1 MLLRGKF
8 STNHVFKR
16 FMISFLFML
25 IIPIVLSSFTYYEAV
40 QIVETQSR
48 EAKLYVLEQARDLLD
63 KQWTDM
69 DEAAIKLSY
78 DSRLMGLFYLRKP
91 LGNSPELFDIWNYYK
106 DFHSSA
112 ITGSAFTNT
121 FFVVLKNSDL
131 VFSKVQMTDSSK
143 TFYEDEFHYE
153 GMSYEE
159 WHALLFDKPHLR
171 DMLPSRNVRVS
182 GKETSGITYMTSL
195 PLGTNQEIQ
204 AVVVFAMEDKD
215 IMKLVGIDG
224 TEGTDE
230 TAGQTF
236 AILDDKG
243 EIVTASADIPIP
255 AKIRSATEQHGYIH
269 ATIEGE
275 DHLFVYTR
283 SAYNNL
289 TYVVSLPI
297 EQVMGKVNYIRTI
310 ALSVAAAT
318 LVVGTIISLWM
329 ANRHSKPWK
338 DIVKVLKAFWGND
351 QPGSKQEQTERANE
365 VDYLQTSITRLI
377 DNNQS
382 LQQML
387 QRQAETLKNVFIE
400 RLFKGEFEDRA
411 QMHAMLVHAGLQ
423 MHGNGFVIAVLHIY
437 KHNETLSAES
447 LEELNILRAVIE
459 GIIRDHLQERGYIH
473 TMHENELAVLIRSD
487 TVEKKAFVGDL
498 DDLFLQINRD
508 IKERYVIVPM
518 IGIGS
523 IYEDLLDV
531 HYSYQEAKL
540 AVTDSHAAD
549 SGKSAIGWYA
559 RMAKEQTGYYYPTEV
574 EIRLMNVIKAGNAT
588 ELAHILQHLYNEN
601 FLTRTLSAGMKQHL
615 FSELQATELKLK
627 EEMGHHV
634 LVEETDAD
642 LGLNLSGAEPS
653 LREIFLQFHH
663 LCSSNERNKKSRNTH
678 LLDKIVAYINDH
690 FQDPNI
696 SLYAIASHF
705 NLSES
710 YLSQFFKEQS
720 GETFS
725 SYLEQLRISLACRL
739 IAEGSLSIDNIAVQA
754 GYNST
759 HSFRRAFKRTMG
771 VSPSSYKDMQS

>member
-1 MLLRGKF
+1 MRGKT
-8 STNHVFKR
+8 SKNNVFKR
-16 FMISFLFML
+16 FMISFLLML

-48 EAKLYVLEQARDLLD
+48 EAKLHILEQARDMLD
-63 KQWTDM
+63 KQWMDM

-78 DSRLMGLFYLRKP
+78 DSRLMGLYHLRTP

-106 DFHSSA
+106 DFHSSSL
-112 ITGSAFTNT
+112 TGSAYTNT

-131 VFSKVQMTDSSK
+131 VFSKVQMTDSSR
-143 TFYEDEFHYE
+143 TFYQDEFQYE

-159 WHALLFDKPHLR
+159 WHAFLFDKPHLR
-171 DMLPSRNVRVS
+171 DTLPSRLVRLK
-182 GKETSGITYMTSL
+182 GRETSGITYVTSL
-195 PLGTNQEIQ
+195 PLGMNQETQ
-204 AVVVFAMEDKD
+204 AVVVFAIEDND

-224 TEGTDE
+224 TDD
-230 TAGQTF
+230 ADGQTF
-236 AILDDKG
+236 AILDENG
-243 EIVTASADIPIP
+243 EVVTASADVPIP
-255 AKIRSATEQHGYIH
+255 EKIRQTTERNGYTH
-269 ATIEGE
+269 AEIAGE

-289 TYVVSLPI
+289 VYVVSLPI

-310 ALSVAAAT
+310 ALSVAAGT

-338 DIVKVLKAFWGND
+338 DIVKVLRAFWGND
-351 QPGSKQEQTERANE
+351 QLGGRPDQTERPNE
-365 VDYLQTSITRLI
+365 VDYLQTSIARLI

-387 QRQAETLKNVFIE
+387 QRQADTLKNVFIE

-411 QMHAMLVHAGLQ
+411 QMHAMLVHAGLE
-423 MHGNGFVIAVLHIY
+423 MRGSGFVIAVLHIY
-437 KHNETLSAES
+437 KHNETLNAES
-447 LEELNILRAVIE
+447 LEELNILRALIE
-459 GIIRDHLQERGYIH
+459 GIIRDHLQERGYVH
-473 TMHENELAVLIRSD
+473 TMHENELAILIRSD
-487 TVEKKAFVGDL
+487 VAEKSAFVSDL
-498 DDLFLQINRD
+498 DNLFLQINRD
-508 IKERYVIVPM
+508 IQERYVIVPM

-540 AVTDSHAAD
+540 AVTDSHVEGGD
-549 SGKSAIGWYA
+549 KPAIVSYA
-559 RMAKEQTGYYYPTEV
+559 RIAKEQTGYYYPTEV
-574 EIRLMNVIKAGNAT
+574 EIRLMNVIKAGNSA
-588 ELAHILQHLYNEN
+588 ELAHILQHLHNEN

-615 FSELQATELKLK
+615 LSELQATELKLK
-627 EEMGHHV
+627 DELGHPPV
-634 LVEETDAD
+634 VEENDPGYTLDIAD
-642 LGLNLSGAEPS
+642 TEPGL
-653 LREIFLQFHH
+653 RDIFLQFHH
-663 LCSSNERNKKSRNTH
+663 LCRSNERNKKSRNTH
-678 LLDKIVAYINDH
+678 LLDKIVAYIHDH

-739 IAEGSLSIDNIAVQA
+739 IAQGSLSIDNIAVQA

-771 VSPSSYKDMQS
+771 VSPSSYKEMQG

>member
-1 MLLRGKF
+1 MRGK
-8 STNHVFKR
+8 SSNNNVFKR
-16 FMISFLFML
+16 FMISFLSML

-48 EAKLYVLEQARDLLD
+48 EAKLYILEQARDMLD

-78 DSRLMGLFYLRKP
+78 DSRLMGLYHLRKP

-112 ITGSAFTNT
+112 LTGSAFTNT

-131 VFSKVQMTDSSK
+131 VFSKVQMTDSSS
-143 TFYEDEFHYE
+143 TFYQDEFQYE
-153 GMSYEE
+153 GMPYEE
-159 WHALLFDKPHLR
+159 WHAFLFDKPHLR
-171 DMLPSRNVRVS
+171 DMLPSRNVRVE

-195 PLGTNQEIQ
+195 PLGMNQEIQ

-224 TEGTDE
+224 TEETD
-230 TAGQTF
+230 GQTF
-236 AILDDKG
+236 TILNDKG
-243 EIVTASADIPIP
+243 EVVTASADVPIP
-255 AKIRSATEQHGYIH
+255 AKIRSATEQHGYMH
-269 ATIEGE
+269 AEIGGE

-310 ALSVAAAT
+310 ALSVAAGT

-329 ANRHSKPWK
+329 SYRHSKPWK
-338 DIVKVLKAFWGND
+338 DIVTVLKAFWGND
-351 QPGSKQEQTERANE
+351 PLGSKPEQSERPNE
-365 VDYLQTSITRLI
+365 VDYLQTSIARLI

-387 QRQAETLKNVFIE
+387 QRQADTLKNVFIE

-411 QMHAMLVHAGLQ
+411 QMHAMLVHAGLE
-423 MHGNGFVIAVLHIY
+423 MHGNGFAIAVLRIY
-437 KHNETLSAES
+437 KHNEVLNAES
-447 LEELNILRAVIE
+447 LEELNILRALIE
-459 GIIRDHLQERGYIH
+459 GIIRDHLQERGYVH
-473 TMHENELAVLIRSD
+473 TMHENELAILIRSD
-487 TVEKKAFVGDL
+487 VMEKRTFAGDL
-498 DDLFLQINRD
+498 DDLFLRINRD

-540 AVTDSHAAD
+540 AVTDSHVAD
-549 SGKSAIGWYA
+549 SDKSAIVWYA

-574 EIRLMNVIKAGNAT
+574 EIRLMNVIKAGNST
-588 ELAHILQHLYNEN
+588 ELAHILQHLHNEN

-627 EEMGHHV
+627 DELGHHFIA
-634 LVEETDAD
+634 EENDPGFVPD
-642 LGLNLSGAEPS
+642 FSGTEPI

-663 LCSSNERNKKSRNTH
+663 LCRSNERNKKSRNTH

-725 SYLEQLRISLACRL
+725 SYLEKLRISLACRL
-739 IAEGSLSIDNIAVQA
+739 IMQGSASIDSIAVQA

-771 VSPSSYKDMQS
+771 VSPSSYKGIQG